1 MSWGKVYETSHW
13 GCYPTFMNIGFNK
26 INAISVCI
34 SDYIARFS
42 TNTRVKIDSIIQTI
56 DRTEF

>member
-1 MSWGKVYETSHW
+1 MSWGKIYETSHW

-34 SDYIARFS
+34 SDYIARFT
-42 TNTRVKIDSIIQTI
+42 TNTRVTIDSIIQTI

>member
-34 SDYIARFS
+34 SDYIARFT
-42 TNTRVKIDSIIQTI
+42 TNTRVRIDSIIQTI

>member
-34 SDYIARFS
+34 SDYIARFT

>member
-34 SDYIARFS
+34 SDYIARFT
-42 TNTRVKIDSIIQTI
+42 TNTNVLISSILQTI

>member
-1 MSWGKVYETSHW
+1 MSWGKIYETSHW

-26 INAISVCI
+26 INAISACI
-34 SDYIARFS
+34 SDYIARFT
-42 TNTRVKIDSIIQTI
+42 TNTNVLISSILQTI

>member
-1 MSWGKVYETSHW
+1 MSWGKIYETSHW

-34 SDYIARFS
+34 SDYIARFT
-42 TNTRVKIDSIIQTI
+42 TNTKVTIDSIIQTI

>member
-1 MSWGKVYETSHW
+1 MSWGKIYETSHW

-34 SDYIARFS
+34 SDYIARFT
-42 TNTRVKIDSIIQTI
+42 TNTRVKIDSILQTI

>member
-13 GCYPTFMNIGFNK
+13 GCYPIFMNIGHNK

-34 SDYIARFS
+34 ADYIARFT
-42 TNTRVKIDSIIQTI
+42 TNTNVRIDSTIQTI